1 MTLLKRDP
9 IIAILLPNVP
19 SYIFIYLFIY
29 LFFERGQAILITRKG
44 VYLFRKPNQI
54 LIALLDRV
62 AQDQLPKQKHLP
74 KVVKKKLFWKSSQI
88 LQERNFDEVL
98 SWILAAFAFLRRT
111 SIQMFSQS
119 SGEHFWTATSK
130 KWQIKRRLNYWKGSQ
145 LMNNIVKSYGFIYWS
160 VKRAYC
166 SSLSDLGYKNG
177 SVVSKNTMI
186 LKS

>member
-1 MTLLKRDP
+1 MTLLKRNP

-98 SWILAAFAFLRRT
+98 S
-111 SIQMFSQS
+111 
-119 SGEHFWTATSK
+119 
-130 KWQIKRRLNYWKGSQ
+130 
-145 LMNNIVKSYGFIYWS
+145 
-160 VKRAYC
+160 
-166 SSLSDLGYKNG
+166 
-177 SVVSKNTMI
+177 
-186 LKS
+186 